1 MEEHIFFIFKI
12 FVKRQM
18 FSAQFELPSRTL
30 HSRGKS
36 LKLETPRLMG
46 ILNTTPDSFSDGSL
60 FFKMDAAL
68 AQARKIIA
76 DGADWL
82 DIGGESTG
90 PGSTDVSLDE
100 ELQRV
105 IPLIQKIRT
114 ESEIWISV
122 DTWKAEVARQ
132 SLEAGADAVNDVT
145 ALRGD
150 AEMAKVITEYQVPV
164 IIMFSKDSSGR
175 TSRQDSDYVDV
186 VDTLKSFFR
195 ERLQFAESNGIAKSQ
210 IVLDPGMGFFIS
222 GKAKYSFEV
231 IRRISELHEFALPL
245 LLGPSRKSFLAGVSQ
260 GRSLNFAER
269 DIPCAAVAGIAL
281 WQGVALLRF
290 HEVEQGRLLIDTI
303 EALKSDTE
311 K

>member
-1 MEEHIFFIFKI
+1 
-12 FVKRQM
+12 M
-18 FSAQFELPSRTL
+18 FPAPFELPSRTL

-36 LKLETPRLMG
+36 LKLDSPRLIG

-60 FFKMDAAL
+60 YFKFDAAIT
-68 AQARKIIA
+68 QARKMIA

-82 DIGGESTG
+82 DIGGESSG
-90 PGSTDVSLDE
+90 PGSTDISLDE

-105 IPLIQKIRT
+105 IPLIQKIRA

-145 ALRGD
+145 AMRGD
-150 AEMAKVITEYQVPV
+150 TEMAKVIAEYQVPV
-164 IIMFSKDSSGR
+164 ILMFSKDSSAR

-186 VDTLKSFFR
+186 LDTLKRFFR
-195 ERLQFAESNGIAKSQ
+195 ERLQFAELNKIAKSQ
-210 IVLDPGMGFFIS
+210 IVLDPGMGYFIS

-231 IRRISELHEFALPL
+231 IQRISELHEFALPL
-245 LLGPSRKSFLAGVSQ
+245 LLGPSRKSFLEGVSQ
-260 GRSLNFAER
+260 GRSLNFTER
-269 DIPCAAVAGIAL
+269 DIPGAVVSGIAL
-281 WQGVALLRF
+281 WQGVSLLRF

-303 EALKSDTE
+303 EAIKSGA
-311 K
+311 KN

>member
-1 MEEHIFFIFKI
+1 
-12 FVKRQM
+12 M
-18 FSAQFELPSRTL
+18 FSAPFELPSFTL

-36 LKLETPRLMG
+36 LKLERPCLIG

-60 FFKMDAAL
+60 FFEFDAAL
-68 AQARKIIA
+68 AQARKMIE

-150 AEMAKVITEYQVPV
+150 AEMAKVIAEYQVPV
-164 IIMFSKDSSGR
+164 IIMFSKDRSGR